1 MSIVRKHIGIEL
13 SSTSIM
19 TRNREREIMKGY
31 GLRQFSED
39 GITAIHNAS
48 VEVLERVGVRVDEP
62 VAFER
67 FREHGCEVDVKGR
80 VVRIPEYLVDYA
92 LSKVPSRVTLYGRD
106 RSRRMQLTGLN
117 VYFGTGAG
125 CPYVWVNGGRRSGV
139 KRDAE
144 DCVRVSDFLGHVD
157 FAMACVV
164 PNDQLEVSQDLHE
177 FELMARN
184 TSKPMVAMAY
194 KYGHGAKIA
203 EMASTIV
210 GGDEELRKKPIV
222 ALYTEPV
229 SPLILE
235 RDATRNFLDFAE
247 RGLPTVF
254 VSSPIGG
261 LTAPITLA
269 GLVTLNNV
277 EALAG
282 IVLGQITRPGT
293 PMIHGGGT
301 TVMDV
306 YTAEPDNSG
315 PEFPLAASAGA
326 QLARFYGI
334 PTWGHAGL
342 THSRDVDAQAVGD
355 AVFNIMTTAFS
366 GQNLVHDLGF
376 MDTALTYSPELLV
389 ICDDI
394 VGKVERFLKGIEVN
408 EETIGLDVISR
419 VGIGNSYLHDP
430 HTLKHTKQELYVSKL
445 AVRDE
450 YSKWIEKGRISM
462 IKKAQEETKSIL
474 DRHKPSPLEPH
485 VTSELVRI
493 IKEAENTADLPS

>member
-1 MSIVRKHIGIEL
+1 
-13 SSTSIM
+13 
-19 TRNREREIMKGY
+19 MKGY

-39 GITAIHNAS
+39 GIKAIHNAS
-48 VEVLERVGVRVDEP
+48 IEVLEKVGVRVDEP
-62 VAFER
+62 EAFAK
-67 FREHGCEVDVKGR
+67 FKNHGCDVDGKSR
-80 VVRIPEYLVDYA
+80 VVKIPEYLVDYA
-92 LSKVPSRVTLYGRD
+92 LGKVPSRIILYGRD
-106 RSRRMQLTGLN
+106 RSKRMDLTDLN

-125 CPYVWVNGGRRSGV
+125 CPYVRILSGERRNGT

-144 DCVRVSDFLGHVD
+144 DCVRVSDFLDHVD

-164 PNDQLEVSQDLHE
+164 PGDQPDVSQDLHE
-177 FELMARN
+177 FELLVRN
-184 TSKPMVAMAY
+184 TNKPMVAMAY
-194 KYGHGAKIA
+194 KNGHGAKIA
-203 EMASTIV
+203 EMASVIV

-235 RDATRNFLDFAE
+235 KDATRNFLDFAE

-254 VSSPIGG
+254 VSSPVGG
-261 LTAPITLA
+261 LTAPVTLA

-301 TVMDV
+301 AVMDV

-342 THSRDVDAQAVGD
+342 TLSRDVDAQAVGD

-376 MDTALTYSPELLV
+376 MDTALTYSPEMLV
-389 ICDDI
+389 ICNDI
-394 VGKVERFLKGIEVN
+394 VGKVKRFLKGIEVN
-408 EETIGLDVISR
+408 NETIAFDVIER
-419 VGIGNSYLHDP
+419 VGIGNSYLSDR
-430 HTLKHTKQELYVSKL
+430 HTISHTKSELYVSKL
-445 AVRDE
+445 IVREE
-450 YSKWIEKGRISM
+450 YGKWVDRGRVSM

-474 DRHKPSPLEPH
+474 EKHKPSALEPH
-485 VTSELVRI
+485 VSKHLDSI
-493 IKEAENTADLPS
+493 IREVENTSDHD

>member
-1 MSIVRKHIGIEL
+1 LGIV
-13 SSTSIM
+13 
-19 TRNREREIMKGY
+19 KGY

-39 GITAIHNAS
+39 EIKAIHNAS
-48 VEVLERVGVRVDEP
+48 VDVLEKVGVRVDEP
-62 VAFER
+62 EAFER
-67 FREHGCEVDVKGR
+67 FREHGCDTDANSR
-80 VVRIPEYLVDYA
+80 VVKIPEYLVDYA
-92 LSKVPSRVTLYGRD
+92 LSKVPSRITLYGRD
-106 RSRRMQLTGLN
+106 RSKLMHLTGLN

-125 CPYVWVNGGRRSGV
+125 CPYVWENGERRSGV

-144 DCVRVSDFLGHVD
+144 TCVRVSDFLDHVD

-164 PNDQLEVSQDLHE
+164 PNDQPDVSQDLHE

-194 KYGHGAKIA
+194 KYAHGAKLA
-203 EMASTIV
+203 EMASVIA
-210 GGDEELRKKPIV
+210 GGDEELRKRPIV

-235 RDATRNFLDFAE
+235 KDATRNFLDFAE

-269 GLVTLNNV
+269 GLVTLNNA

-282 IVLGQITRPGT
+282 IALGQITRPGT

-301 TVMDV
+301 AVMDV

-315 PEFPLAASAGA
+315 PEYHLAASAGA

-355 AVFNIMTTAFS
+355 AVFNIMVTAFS

-376 MDTALTYSPELLV
+376 MDTTLTYSPDLLV

-394 VGKVERFLKGIEVN
+394 VGKVKRFLRGIEVN
-408 EETIGLDVISR
+408 DETIAFDVIDR
-419 VGIGNSYLHDP
+419 IGIGNSYLSDI
-430 HTLKHTKQELYVSKL
+430 HTLSHTKSELYISKL
-445 AVRDE
+445 VVREE
-450 YSKWIEKGRISM
+450 YNKWIEKGRISM
-462 IKKAQEETKSIL
+462 IKRAQEETKSIL
-474 DRHKPSPLEPH
+474 GKHKPLGLDSH
-485 VTSELVRI
+485 VSGRLDSIIREVEKTSSSQAI
-493 IKEAENTADLPS
+493 S

>member
-1 MSIVRKHIGIEL
+1 
-13 SSTSIM
+13 
-19 TRNREREIMKGY
+19 
-31 GLRQFSED
+31 
-39 GITAIHNAS
+39 
-48 VEVLERVGVRVDEP
+48 
-62 VAFER
+62 
-67 FREHGCEVDVKGR
+67 
-80 VVRIPEYLVDYA
+80 
-92 LSKVPSRVTLYGRD
+92 
-106 RSRRMQLTGLN
+106 
-117 VYFGTGAG
+117 
-125 CPYVWVNGGRRSGV
+125 
-139 KRDAE
+139 
-144 DCVRVSDFLGHVD
+144 
-157 FAMACVV
+157 MACVV
-164 PNDQLEVSQDLHE
+164 PGDQLDVSQDLHE

-210 GGDEELRKKPIV
+210 GGDDELRKNPIV

-235 RDATRNFLDFAE
+235 KDATRNFLDFAE

-269 GLVTLNNV
+269 GLVTVNNA

-301 TVMDV
+301 AVMDV
-306 YTAEPDNSG
+306 YTAEPDISG
-315 PEFPLAASAGA
+315 PELPLTASASA

-389 ICDDI
+389 ICDDV
-394 VGKVERFLKGIEVN
+394 VGKVERFLRGIEVN
-408 EETIGLDVISR
+408 DETIALNVIER
-419 VGIGNSYLHDP
+419 VGIGNSYLSDR
-430 HTLKHTKQELYVSKL
+430 HTMNHVRSELYISKL
-445 AVRDE
+445 VVREE
-450 YSKWIEKGRISM
+450 YGKWLEKGRISM
-462 IKKAQEETKSIL
+462 VKKAQEETKSIVAKHEPQPL
-474 DRHKPSPLEPH
+474 D
-485 VTSELVRI
+485 SEISKEISSI
-493 IKEAENTADLPS
+493 IDEVEKSQTNL

>member
-1 MSIVRKHIGIEL
+1 MR
-13 SSTSIM
+13 
-19 TRNREREIMKGY
+19 GY

-39 GITAIHNAS
+39 EIKAIHDS
-48 VEVLERVGVRVDEP
+48 SIEVLEKVGVRVDERE
-62 VAFER
+62 AFER
-67 FREHGCEVDVKGR
+67 FKEHGCEIDHNSR
-80 VVRIPEYLVDYA
+80 VVRVPEHLVDYA
-92 LSKVPSRVTLYGRD
+92 LSKVPSRITLYGRD
-106 RSRRMQLTGLN
+106 RSRRMDLTDLN

-125 CPYVWVNGGRRSGV
+125 CPYIRTLKGERRSGT
-139 KRDAE
+139 KKDAE
-144 DCVRVSDFLGHVD
+144 DCVRVSDVLDHVD

-164 PNDQLEVSQDLHE
+164 PGDQSDVSQDLHE

-203 EMASTIV
+203 EMASVIV
-210 GGDEELRKKPIV
+210 GGDEELRKRPIV

-235 RDATRNFLDFAE
+235 KDATRNFLDFAE

-261 LTAPITLA
+261 LTAPVTLA

-282 IVLGQITRPGT
+282 IVLGQISRPGT

-301 TVMDV
+301 AVMDV
-306 YTAEPDNSG
+306 YTAQPDVSG
-315 PEFPLAASAGA
+315 PEFALAASAGA
-326 QLARFYGI
+326 QLARYYGI

-355 AVFNIMTTAFS
+355 AVFSVMSTAFS

-376 MDTALTYSPELLV
+376 MDTALTYSPEMLV
-389 ICDDI
+389 ICNDI
-394 VGKVERFLKGIEVN
+394 VGKVKRYLRGIEVSD
-408 EETIGLDVISR
+408 ETIALDVINK
-419 VGIGNSYLHDP
+419 VGIGHSYLQDP
-430 HTLKHTKQELYVSKL
+430 HTLKHTKSELYISKL
-445 AVRDE
+445 VVRE
-450 YSKWIEKGRISM
+450 GYEKWIETGRTSM
-462 IKKAQEETKSIL
+462 IKKAQAETKSL
-474 DRHKPSPLEPH
+474 LETHKPSGLEPQ
-485 VTSELVRI
+485 VANELACLIREVE
-493 IKEAENTADLPS
+493 KEDTKKDT

>member
-1 MSIVRKHIGIEL
+1 
-13 SSTSIM
+13 
-19 TRNREREIMKGY
+19 
-31 GLRQFSED
+31 
-39 GITAIHNAS
+39 
-48 VEVLERVGVRVDEP
+48 
-62 VAFER
+62 
-67 FREHGCEVDVKGR
+67 
-80 VVRIPEYLVDYA
+80 
-92 LSKVPSRVTLYGRD
+92 
-106 RSRRMQLTGLN
+106 
-117 VYFGTGAG
+117 
-125 CPYVWVNGGRRSGV
+125 
-139 KRDAE
+139 
-144 DCVRVSDFLGHVD
+144 
-157 FAMACVV
+157 MACVV
-164 PNDQLEVSQDLHE
+164 PGDQLDVSQDLHE

-210 GGDEELRKKPIV
+210 GGDDELRKKPIV

-235 RDATRNFLDFAE
+235 KDATRNFLDFAE

-269 GLVTLNNV
+269 GLVTLNNA

-315 PEFPLAASAGA
+315 PELPLTASASA

-342 THSRDVDAQAVGD
+342 NHSRDVDAQAVGE

-389 ICDDI
+389 ICDDV
-394 VGKVERFLKGIEVN
+394 VGKVERFLRGIEVN
-408 EETIGLDVISR
+408 DETIAFDVIDR
-419 VGIGNSYLHDP
+419 VGIGNSYLSDK
-430 HTLKHTKQELYVSKL
+430 HTLRHTKSELYVSKL
-445 AVRDE
+445 VVRDE
-450 YSKWIEKGRISM
+450 YGKWIEKGRVNM
-462 IKKAQEETKSIL
+462 IKKAEEETKSIL
-474 DRHKPSPLEPH
+474 EKHKPSGFEPH
-485 VTSELVRI
+485 VSSHLDSIIREVEKAGTSC
-493 IKEAENTADLPS
+493 